1 MSSSKQPFA
10 ELGQPSAAL
19 DSVVSEQV
27 FREFGGAPD
36 MSLVVL
42 LVGIGVVMGA
52 TAQLPL
58 TAVAAAGAAI
68 AVWLLAFAV
77 REAAHRRG

>member
-1 MSSSKQPFA
+1 
-10 ELGQPSAAL
+10 
-19 DSVVSEQV
+19 
-27 FREFGGAPD
+27 